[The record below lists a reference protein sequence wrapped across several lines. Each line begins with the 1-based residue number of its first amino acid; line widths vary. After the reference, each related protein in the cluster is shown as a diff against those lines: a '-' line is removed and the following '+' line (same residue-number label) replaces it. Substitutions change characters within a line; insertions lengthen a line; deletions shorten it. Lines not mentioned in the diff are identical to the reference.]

1 MPIDFRA
8 TTSSPAFGR
17 AALPSTQVAQYVNQ
31 QIVRSPDRAEAA
43 RNAAMPMAEPVT
55 RQSNR
60 VAVDGTQQNQ
70 YASSL
75 SNAANSISNANRR
88 LVGYSEQARK
98 VREARAAAQGNSS
111 GGGRGAI
118 LPGNVM
124 GPDGQMVNGWALYRS
139 APNMAGL
146 KGQRLDAVRTASS
159 YLGRPYVFA
168 GRSYQGIDCSGLV
181 MEVYNKLGFNVARH
195 SAAWQRDNIPG
206 VRTYNLNELRPGDLV
221 AWQDG
226 SHIAVYAGNGEIIEA
241 QNPNVGVV
249 RDKIWSKNVVGI
261 KLRFA
266 GE

>member
-17 AALPSTQVAQYVNQ
+17 APMPSSQIGQYVNQ
-31 QIVRSPDRAEAA
+31 QIANTTRTNEAK
-43 RNAAMPMAEPVT
+43 RNALQPIQDVT
-55 RQSNR
+55 LPSQQGQ
-60 VAVDGTQQNQ
+60 VAVEQQKQNEAQ
-70 YASSL
+70 KLLGATTRNISDVNARML
-75 SNAANSISNANRR
+75 SYSNT
-88 LVGYSEQARK
+88 ARK
-98 VREARAAAQGNSS
+98 RRAAGTTSA
-111 GGGRGAI
+111 GGSAI
-118 LPGNVM
+118 LPGGTAG
-124 GPDGQMVNGWALYRS
+124 GPDGQVVNGWTLYRS

-146 KGQRLDAVRTASS
+146 KGNRLAAVREASS
-159 YLGRPYVFA
+159 YLGNPYVFA
-168 GRSYQGIDCSGLV
+168 GRSHQGIDCSGLV

-206 VRTYNLNELRPGDLV
+206 VKTYNLNELRPGDLV

-226 SHIAVYAGNGEIIEA
+226 SHIAIYAGNGEIIEA
-241 QNPNVGVV
+241 QNPSVGVV

>member
-1 MPIDFRA
+1 MPTDFRA

-17 AALPSTQVAQYVNQ
+17 AVLPSTQVAQYVNQ
-31 QIVRSPDRAEAA
+31 QIVRNPDRAEAA

-55 RQSNR
+55 RQSAR
-60 VAVDGTQQNQ
+60 VATTGGEDQ
-70 YASSL
+70 YGSRLTST
-75 SNAANSISNANRR
+75 ANSISNANRR

-98 VREARAAAQGNSS
+98 VREARAAAQGTNT
-111 GGGRGAI
+111 GARGAT

-124 GPDGQMVNGWALYRS
+124 GPDGQVVNGWTLYRS

-146 KGQRLDAVRTASS
+146 KGNRLAAVREASS
-159 YLGRPYVFA
+159 YLGNPYVFA
-168 GRSYQGIDCSGLV
+168 GRSHQGIDCSGLV

-195 SAAWQRDNIPG
+195 SATWQRDNIPG
-206 VRTYNLNELRPGDLV
+206 VKTYNLNELRPGDLV

-226 SHIAVYAGNGEIIEA
+226 SHIAIYAGNGEIIEA